1 MTTSL
6 LTFVLVFGAG
16 LVLGLGLAYILKLY
30 RHQTAKD
37 LASEMFQES
46 QIQLQNSFGKLSLE
60 ALSQNSSEFL
70 KLAKEK
76 LESQTGTNSAELD
89 KKKQLIEKDIS
100 QVSKKLED
108 VTKLVSALEKDRE
121 QKFGELTNQ
130 LKTTNERTSDL
141 IRTTQTLNEALSNNK
156 ARGQW
161 GERIAEDILRIA
173 GFIENINYLKQKTIE
188 SAGSRPDFTF
198 LLPKNLKLN
207 MDVKFPAA
215 NYSKYLEAAGEV
227 EKESCLN
234 SFFRDVKARIKEV
247 TTRDYIDPDQSTLD
261 YVLLFIPNETI
272 YSFIHEKNQNLLEE
286 GLKNKVVFCS
296 PLTLFA
302 VLAVIRQAVDNFS
315 LEKTSNEI
323 LSLLVEFKKQ
333 WGEYTKKMESLG
345 DKLEKAK
352 EEFDLLTTTRQNK
365 LEKPLK
371 KIESLHKQKGLPDVR
386 QEDSLSF
393 LPELMEEEFKD

>member
-1 MTTSL
+1 MIWISAIIG
-6 LTFVLVFGAG
+6 F
-16 LVLGLGLAYILKLY
+16 VLGLGLAYTLKMY
-30 RHQTAKD
+30 RHQTAKE
-37 LASEMFQES
+37 LAAEMFQAS
-46 QIQLQNSFGKLSLE
+46 QSHLENSFGTLSLK

-100 QVSKKLED
+100 QVTKKLED

-121 QKFGELTNQ
+121 QKFGELSNQ
-130 LKTTNERTSDL
+130 LKTTNEKTSDL

-173 GFIENINYLKQKTIE
+173 GFIENINYRKQKTIE

-198 LLPKNLKLN
+198 LLPKDLTLN

-215 NYSKYLEAAGEV
+215 NYSKYLEAASDI

-272 YSFIHEKNQNLLEE
+272 YSFIHEKNQTLLEE
-286 GLKNKVVFCS
+286 ALKNKVVFCS

-333 WGEYTKKMESLG
+333 WGEYVKKMESLG

-371 KIESLHKQKGLPDVR
+371 KIESLHKQKGLPIL
-386 QEDSLSF
+386 EPEEITSL
-393 LPELMEEEFKD
+393 LPELIEEEFRD